1 MFTGEFNHTID
12 AKGRMIVPNKFRN
25 LLGDSFV
32 VSKSLDGCLSI
43 YDKSKWDELEKKL
56 NSLPFTD
63 KRARE
68 LKRFILGSGSV
79 CETDKQGRILIPMP
93 LRKSANLNQN
103 VILIGVGDHIELW
116 DEEMF
121 NKNND
126 FSDYE
131 KMAENMEGLNI

>member
-12 AKGRMIVPNKFRN
+12 TKGRMIVPNKFRN
-25 LLGDSFV
+25 ILGEAFV
-32 VSKSLDGCLSI
+32 ISKSLDGCLSI
-43 YDKSKWDELEKKL
+43 YDKNKWDELEAKL

-68 LKRFILGSGSV
+68 LKRFILGSGSI
-79 CETDKQGRILIPMP
+79 CETDRQGRILIPMP

-103 VILIGVGDHIELW
+103 VVLIGVGDHIEVW

>member
-1 MFTGEFNHTID
+1 M
-12 AKGRMIVPNKFRN
+12 
-25 LLGDSFV
+25 
-32 VSKSLDGCLSI
+32 
-43 YDKSKWDELEKKL
+43 
-56 NSLPFTD
+56 
-63 KRARE
+63 
-68 LKRFILGSGSV
+68 KRFILGSGSV

>member
-12 AKGRMIVPNKFRN
+12 TKGRMIVPNKFRN